1 MAFNEYVYRYN
12 LIKLVADVMSNN
24 LNLKN
29 TIHHEASSSWSS
41 SSSYFSSSSFTSL
54 LHIPAP
60 GLSLQM
66 LITQFD
72 LQ

>member
-29 TIHHEASSSWSS
+29 TIHHEASSS
-41 SSSYFSSSSFTSL
+41 
-54 LHIPAP
+54 
-60 GLSLQM
+60 
-66 LITQFD
+66 
-72 LQ
+72 